1 MRNSPSP
8 EDWVAGRNP
17 VLELLSSKRPVDKL
31 LMLSPRSG
39 SLLKIAAMARE
50 RGIPIKDVSREKLD
64 FMFRE
69 INHQGVAALAAA
81 CEYVEPE
88 DLLAIAKERNEPLL
102 VVVADGIEDP
112 HNLGAVIR
120 SAEAAGAHGI
130 IIPKRQG
137 AGVTTAVMRSSAGA
151 AGHLAVARVAN
162 IASAVNYLKEQGVW
176 IYAADM
182 GGKDWS
188 TVDYTGPVALVL
200 GSEGEGVSRLVKERS
215 DFVVGIPMRK
225 PGSSL
230 NVSVASGIILFEI
243 ARQRL
248 HLPTIEP
255 GRG

>member
-1 MRNSPSP
+1 
-8 EDWVAGRNP
+8 
-17 VLELLSSKRPVDKL
+17 
-31 LMLSPRSG
+31 
-39 SLLKIAAMARE
+39 
-50 RGIPIKDVSREKLD
+50 
-64 FMFRE
+64 MFRE
-69 INHQGVAALAAA
+69 ISHQGVAALAAA

-88 DLLAIAKERNEPLL
+88 DLIAIAKERNEPLL
-102 VVVADGIEDP
+102 VVIADGIEDP

-162 IASAVNYLKEQGVW
+162 IAATVTFLKEQGVW

-182 GGKDWS
+182 DGKDWC

-248 HLPTIEP
+248 HLPSIEQ

>member
-1 MRNSPSP
+1 MRNSPSYD
-8 EDWVAGRNP
+8 DWVAGRNP
-17 VLELLSSKRPVDKL
+17 VIELLSSDRPVDKL

-50 RGIPIKDVSREKLD
+50 KGIPIKDVSREKLD
-64 FMFRE
+64 LMFRE

-81 CEYVEPE
+81 CAYAEPE
-88 DLLAIAKERNEPLL
+88 DLLAIAKERGEPLL
-102 VVVADGIEDP
+102 VVIADGIEDP

-120 SAEAAGAHGI
+120 TAEAAGAHGI

-137 AGVTTAVMRSSAGA
+137 AGVTTAVMRASAGA

-162 IASAVNYLKEQGVW
+162 IAAAVSFLKEQGVW

-182 GGKDWS
+182 DGKDWCA
-188 TVDYTGPVALVL
+188 VDYTGPVALVL
-200 GSEGEGVSRLVKERS
+200 GSEGSGVSRLVKERS
-215 DFVVGIPMRK
+215 DFIVGIPMRK

-230 NVSVASGIILFEI
+230 NVSVASGIVLFEI

-248 HLPTIEP
+248 RLPASAK